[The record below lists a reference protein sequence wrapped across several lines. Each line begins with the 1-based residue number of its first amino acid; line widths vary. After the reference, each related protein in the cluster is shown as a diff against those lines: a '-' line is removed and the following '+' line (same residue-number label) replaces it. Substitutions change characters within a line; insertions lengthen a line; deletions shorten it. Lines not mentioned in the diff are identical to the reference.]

1 MKTMGNPGPWR
12 RRIAIWIGAGA
23 VALALLPATA
33 PHINNN
39 FHTLVEGQAY
49 RSAQPS
55 PLEIRSYFA
64 EHKIATILNLRGSNP
79 GSSWYDGELSTAREL
94 GIAHIDFGMSARREL
109 TPQQVLQLVS
119 IMKGA
124 PKPLLIHCK
133 AGADRTGL
141 ASALYLAEI
150 AGQDEAAS
158 ESQLSLRYGHY
169 AIPLIGTWEMDLTW
183 EAAEPFI
190 GFPKS

>member
-1 MKTMGNPGPWR
+1 MGNPGTRR
-12 RRIAIWIGAGA
+12 RRIGIWIVSGA
-23 VALALLPATA
+23 VALALTPAAA

-39 FHTLVEGQAY
+39 FHTLVEGEAY

-55 PLEIRSYFA
+55 PEEIRSYFVQ
-64 EHKIATILNLRGSNP
+64 HKIATILNLRGPSP
-79 GSSWYDGELSTAREL
+79 GSPWYDDELRTAKEL
-94 GIAHIDFGMSARREL
+94 GITHIDLGMSARREL

-119 IMKGA
+119 TMKSA

-150 AGQDEAAS
+150 AGQKRGGIRKPALAP
-158 ESQLSLRYGHY
+158 LWPLCHPGHWNLGDG
-169 AIPLIGTWEMDLTW
+169 PNVGGGGTLYR
-183 EAAEPFI
+183 
-190 GFPKS
+190 FPEILG

>member
-1 MKTMGNPGPWR
+1 MKTMGNPGTR
-12 RRIAIWIGAGA
+12 RCRIAIWIASGA

-33 PHINNN
+33 PHIKNN

-55 PLEIRSYFA
+55 PQEIRSYFT

-109 TPQQVLQLVS
+109 TPQRVLQLVS
-119 IMKGA
+119 IMKRA
-124 PKPLLIHCK
+124 AKPLLIHCK

-158 ESQLSLRYGHY
+158 ESQLSLWYGHY